1 MDNFD
6 ERAAKD
12 TSSMMIWIDNRIMD
26 VKTDILSEVRPEARD
41 LVEKYIE
48 RLESLIITRTIEVLI
63 GELKKSCK

>member
-63 GELKKSCK
+63 GELKKVM